1 MHIQT
6 LILNG
11 SPRRNGDCAALI
23 GEMQKYLEGHVR
35 MCSSY
40 YDGISPCIDCR
51 YCKTHAG
58 CAITDG
64 MQEIYDCLASYDNVI
79 LASPVHYSELSGSL
93 LGMLSR
99 LQTYFCQ
106 RHFRGETPNL
116 PKKNGV
122 LILSGAQKGTETR
135 ARSTANILFREMNVA
150 PVAFVFSGNTD
161 FVPAAA
167 DRTALSEA
175 KKAALLL
182 NSLYQQKTAERMEL
196 DAETRR

>member
-1 MHIQT
+1 M
-6 LILNG
+6 
-11 SPRRNGDCAALI
+11 R
-23 GEMQKYLEGHVR
+23 VF
-35 MCSSY
+35 SSY

-58 CAITDG
+58 CAVNDP
-64 MQEIYDCLASYDNVI
+64 MQEVYDCLATYDNVV

-106 RHFRGETPNL
+106 RHFRKETPNL
-116 PKKNGV
+116 PRKNGV
-122 LILSGAQKGTETR
+122 LILAGAQKGTEER
-135 ARSTANILFREMNVA
+135 ARSTANILFREMNVT

-167 DRTALSEA
+167 DKEALLSA
-175 KKAALLL
+175 RNAALLL
-182 NSLYQQKTAERMEL
+182 NDLHRQKERKDF
-196 DAETRR
+196 DAPAGR